1 MNMINRK
8 TRKPAYI
15 ASPQLIKRA
24 CDAVEQGLTIT
35 QAAQSINVSTATL
48 YRWIATDPQIKEQI
62 DAAKE
67 RLHLSALEALLKAA
81 NLKQDWRGY
90 AWVLERTFPERYAV
104 RCKRCGELKTAQ
116 AS

>member
-1 MNMINRK
+1 MTNRK
-8 TRKPAYI
+8 TPRKPAYV
-15 ASPQLIKRA
+15 ANPQLIKRA

-67 RLHLSALEALLKAA
+67 RMYRSALTDLLKSGHGPYTPE
-81 NLKQDWRGY
+81 LLMQEF
-90 AWVLERTFPERYAV
+90 LEFIA
-104 RCKRCGELKTAQ
+104 KKKAHQ
-116 AS
+116 AGTQAT